1 MCWMEVCKYVL
12 ASVSVCAQLP
22 YWVLPTTPSFP
33 FLICCSTSLAVR
45 LLKKKKTVQKH
56 TALAFFLFL
65 ITVHLN
71 RNLPMCFPP
80 TLCGVK
86 HASNLPHDDHSAKWG
101 VVNTLQI
108 VKSVPLWEQVLSVE
122 KFLMTPNHMI
132 TIWRCRNIKF
142 FSRCQKWNVD
152 SCSSRQRA
160 ALDTVWV
167 IGSIS
172 SCCQTWEPVKAEC
185 CYADISFGICCIFE
199 VREQIKILKHCVV
212 SWRL

>member
-12 ASVSVCAQLP
+12 ASVCVCSASLLSPSHYSLLP
-22 YWVLPTTPSFP
+22 FSDL
-33 FLICCSTSLAVR
+33 LQHIIGCSAI
-45 LLKKKKTVQKH
+45 KKKNSTETH
-56 TALAFFLFL
+56 SASFFSFFL

-122 KFLMTPNHMI
+122 KLLMTPNHMI